1 MIQIVEETP
10 STNSALAAM
19 AGSVA
24 HGYAIMSRRQTAG
37 RGQRGNTWESAPGMN
52 VTLSL
57 LLRPDGVDAAA
68 QFTIS
73 EAVAIGVVDTI
84 APLLP
89 GEEVRVKWPNDVYV
103 GDRKICGI
111 LIENSLSGRRVERSI
126 AGIGLNVNQDR
137 FVSDAPNPVSLTQLT
152 GERYDV
158 EAVARRLCDNILA
171 RIEQPADDLH
181 GLYRTLLWRGEGYH
195 AWTDASGRRFEARIA
210 DVAPTGHLTLE
221 TREGIR
227 GTFAFKEV
235 SAVL

>member
-19 AGSVA
+19 AGSA
-24 HGYAIMSRRQTAG
+24 PHGYAIMSRRQTAG

-52 VTLSL
+52 VTLSV

-89 GEEVRVKWPNDVYV
+89 GEDVRVKWPNDVYV

-111 LIENSLSGRRVERSI
+111 LIENSLVGRSVERSI

-152 GERYDV
+152 GQTYDV
-158 EAVARRLCDNILA
+158 EDVARRLCDNILT
-171 RIEQPADDLH
+171 RMEQSVEALH
-181 GLYRTLLWRGEGYH
+181 CDYRALLWRGEGYH
-195 AWTDASGRRFEARIA
+195 AWTDASGRRFDARIE

-221 TREGIR
+221 ERDGGR

-235 SAVL
+235 AAVL